1 MQRILVAVDGYE
13 PSLAAAQKSVEL
25 AMKYNAELIC
35 LQVEEKTPMLQVEKD
50 MESITSLG
58 LISSDPLKLIEEYAS
73 NMGIAV
79 QSIKTTG
86 LVTATI
92 LQTARH
98 LKVDLIVIGDSARK
112 RMDKLHFGSVAESVL
127 RGAPAPV
134 LVIKRGTVDI
144 TALKELAVSLN
155 NKSIPLVKEAT
166 GTDKGEM
173 LQKAWGQNFLISFSF
188 FAIFTLY
195 YFTTAAINSTT
206 LQHVATHLMLGIPL
220 GLWMGFAIF
229 PFALTLCFL
238 YLRIG
243 R

>member
-1 MQRILVAVDGYE
+1 MHSILVAVDGYE
-13 PSLAAAQKSVEL
+13 PSLAAAQKAVEL
-25 AMKYNAELIC
+25 ATKYSAELIC
-35 LQVEEKTPMLQVEKD
+35 LQVEEKTPMLQAEKD

-58 LISSDPLKLIEEYAS
+58 LISPDPLTLITEYAS
-73 NMGIAV
+73 SMGIAV
-79 QSIKTTG
+79 QSIKATG

-92 LQTARH
+92 LQTARQ

-112 RMDKLHFGSVAESVL
+112 RMNKLHFGSVAESVL
-127 RGAPAPV
+127 KGSPAPV

-144 TALKELAVSLN
+144 TTLKELAVSLH
-155 NKSIPLVKEAT
+155 SRGTHLKETA
-166 GTDKGEM
+166 GTDKAGM
-173 LQKAWGQNFLISFSF
+173 LQRAWGQNFLISFSF

-206 LQHVATHLMLGIPL
+206 LQHVSTQLILGVPL
-220 GLWMGFAIF
+220 GLWMGFSIF